1 MVYDSTSPGRGR
13 LVFSRKA
20 VVTRRHGCLVLV
32 LRVADPVEVRRGGVV
47 IRQSDMDYG
56 GEVTAL
62 VVDHAAGPTA
72 IRHIQV
78 PIRLNRAAM
87 PPFPAGLPHGW
98 LQQLGAAHVAGLPL
112 SQHGRVQVHPFS
124 PPLPSPLHYL
134 TPDTIA
140 TSKLEVI
147 VTATGSRQSGGA
159 IYARTSYTMAE
170 VVWGARFVHTVVL
183 ASEPSGGFTASC
195 EQEDVDRSHP
205 LPSSLTSSTHGG

>member
-1 MVYDSTSPGRGR
+1 MDGSNSSVPLMWPVCLSHSMDE
-13 LVFSRKA
+13 SR
-20 VVTRRHGCLVLV
+20 C
-32 LRVADPVEVRRGGVV
+32 
-47 IRQSDMDYG
+47 
-56 GEVTAL
+56 
-62 VVDHAAGPTA
+62 
-72 IRHIQV
+72 
-78 PIRLNRAAM
+78 
-87 PPFPAGLPHGW
+87 
-98 LQQLGAAHVAGLPL
+98 
-112 SQHGRVQVHPFS
+112 HPFS

-147 VTATGSRQSGGA
+147 VTVTGSRQSGGA